1 MKIAMIMVKIG
12 IPMSGTVQTH
22 GKRDFSIIL
31 AICGFD
37 LCFVFFFVFLKTIQ
51 TFSEML
57 LL

>member
-37 LCFVFFFVFLKTIQ
+37 LCFVFFVFLKTIQ